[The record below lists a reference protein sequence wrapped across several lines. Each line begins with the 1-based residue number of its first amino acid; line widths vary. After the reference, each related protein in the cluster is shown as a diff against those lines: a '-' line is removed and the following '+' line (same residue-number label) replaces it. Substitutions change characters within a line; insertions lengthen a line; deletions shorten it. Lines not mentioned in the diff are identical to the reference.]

1 MYCEIAYKPE
11 PSCVTM
17 SHLPPNPRHATPLFP
32 VEHAS
37 NELGDRHEG
46 LGLVLGLWQKQHES
60 KGDTS
65 TRGRSDNLESLLTI
79 PYTHKSQFSI
89 FLLVPKSGKRSNCFQ
104 SSAQKPAPW

>member
-1 MYCEIAYKPE
+1 MYCGIAYKPE

-46 LGLVLGLWQKQHES
+46 LVLVLGLWQKQDES
-60 KGDTS
+60 KGNTS
-65 TRGRSDNLESLLTI
+65 TRGRSENLEYLLLI
-79 PYTHKSQFSI
+79 PHTQVTFFY
-89 FLLVPKSGKRSNCFQ
+89 LVIGT
-104 SSAQKPAPW
+104 QKIEKF